1 MRNDT
6 DIAEPRYGLAKAKA
20 EEMWKNQ
27 AQKKVPVM
35 LNDIVSALGA
45 NVRESDLEASG
56 VTQMDKAGFCIIMYK
71 SGMSDVRKRFTVAHE
86 IGHIA
91 LEHITFDGS
100 SSQFSGKSQ
109 EKEADEF
116 AGQLLVP
123 AKDLRQ
129 FMKNKD
135 KTIEDI
141 MKRYWV
147 SRPAAVVAVEKNRLL
162 NKLSIS

>member
-1 MRNDT
+1 MTNDT
-6 DIAEPRYGLAKAKA
+6 DIAEPRYGFAKSKA
-20 EEMWKNQ
+20 EEIWKNQ

-35 LNDIVSALGA
+35 LNDIVSAFGA
-45 NVRESDLEASG
+45 NVREADLEAYG
-56 VTQMDKAGFCIIMYK
+56 VTQMDKAGFCVIMYK
-71 SGMSDVRKRFTVAHE
+71 RGMSDERKRFTMAHE

-123 AKDLRQ
+123 AKDIKT
-129 FMKNKD
+129 FVKNKD

-147 SRPAAVVAVEKNRLL
+147 SRPAAIIAVQKNRLL
-162 NKLSIS
+162 NKLAVS

>member
-20 EEMWKNQ
+20 EEVWENQ
-27 AQKKVPVM
+27 AQKRVPVI

-45 NVRESDLEASG
+45 NVSAADLEANG
-56 VTQMDKAGFCIIMYK
+56 VTQMDKQGFCMILYK
-71 SGMSDVRKRFTVAHE
+71 KGMSEVRQRFTVAHE

-116 AGQLLVP
+116 AGQLLIP
-123 AKDLRQ
+123 AKDLRT
-129 FMKNKD
+129 FVKNKD

-141 MKRYWV
+141 VKRYWV
-147 SRPAAVVAVEKNRLL
+147 SRPAAIVAIQKNRLL
-162 NKLSIS
+162 NNVIC